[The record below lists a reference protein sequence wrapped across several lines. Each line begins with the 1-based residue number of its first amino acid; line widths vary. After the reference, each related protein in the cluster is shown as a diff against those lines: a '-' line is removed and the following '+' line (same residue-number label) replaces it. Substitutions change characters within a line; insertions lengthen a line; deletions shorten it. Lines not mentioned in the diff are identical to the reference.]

1 MVSPQHIQTAA
12 ALIRRG
18 EDILLVEQQGSDFPI
33 PTWSLPG
40 GKVEPGELPTEAMVR
55 EVKEET
61 GIEVVDCGPLLY
73 VKAGVDPTGERSS
86 TTYVFE
92 VQKWR
97 GALCRAAPDDPVLRA
112 CFLPLSEATEK
123 LEQLPWL
130 MMREPILAHLRG
142 ELLPGALWLY
152 HYSADGSA
160 RLVHV
165 VGRGQRA
172 QG

>member
-18 EDILLVEQQGSDFPI
+18 EDILLVEQQMSDFPI

-40 GKVEPGELPTEAMVR
+40 GKVEPGELPTDAMVR

-61 GIEVVDCGPLLY
+61 GIEVVDCGHLLY

-97 GALCRAAPDDPVLRA
+97 GVLCPAAPDDPVLRA

-123 LEQLPWL
+123 LEQLSWL